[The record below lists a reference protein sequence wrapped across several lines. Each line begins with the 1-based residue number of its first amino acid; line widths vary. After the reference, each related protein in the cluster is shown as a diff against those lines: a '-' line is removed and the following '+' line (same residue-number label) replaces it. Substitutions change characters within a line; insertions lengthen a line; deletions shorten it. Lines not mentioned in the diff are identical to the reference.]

1 MVKKKKKEEDI
12 PNENIKAPK
21 YDKVTEGYDS
31 KDCKKEKKIEDD
43 MSLNEKIKLEAMSKE
58 QEKDFKKTLS
68 IMEKEFGV
76 GSIASAED
84 ILAVEKVATKNL
96 LLDILTE
103 GGLPKG
109 SISLFYGAESSGKT
123 VQSLLVASV
132 FTSNKIPVLYICAE
146 GDVDKSWI
154 KKLGNDLKYF
164 MIARPDDL
172 EKAIDLADV
181 AVRSGKFGL
190 VIFDSVT
197 SGVPREALNK
207 KTDKDQMALQA
218 RRNSK
223 LVQKITSGLQPANL
237 LDPRSY
243 NSTTVILIAHL
254 REKVGV
260 MFGSPDTIP
269 GGHALKHHSAY
280 IVRFRSG
287 AKLTKTKK
295 TKEEKAEEK
304 KDTKTDKKENKII
317 DIVGI
322 EIKIKIEKSKF
333 SIPLVSGINE
343 FYFSPPRL
351 NNAKV
356 LMTYAIQYG
365 IIQRG
370 GAWYTYKDL
379 RVMGQRELLMQLK
392 EKKFLKEIKQKLIYK
407 FGEEN

>member
-1 MVKKKKKEEDI
+1 MPKKKKIEKTEEVT
-12 PNENIKAPK
+12 PEEVVEAP
-21 YDKVTEGYDS
+21 VEE
-31 KDCKKEKKIEDD
+31 EKIDEDMALD
-43 MSLNEKIKLEAMSKE
+43 DKIKLDAMSKD
-58 QEKDFKKTLS
+58 QEKDFKKTLA

-76 GSIASAED
+76 GAIASAED
-84 ILAVEKVATKNL
+84 ILDVEKVPTKNL

-123 VQSLLVASV
+123 AQSLLLASV
-132 FTSNKIPVLYICAE
+132 FTSNKVPVLYICAE
-146 GDVDKSWI
+146 GDVDKTWI

-181 AVRSGKFGL
+181 SIRSGKFGL

-197 SGVPREALNK
+197 AGVPRESLNK
-207 KTDKDQMALQA
+207 KSEKDQMALQA

-237 LDPRSY
+237 LDPTSY
-243 NSTTVILIAHL
+243 NNTAVVLIAHL

-260 MFGSPDTIP
+260 MYGSPDTIP

-280 IVRFRSG
+280 IIRFRSG
-287 AKLTKTKK
+287 AKLKK
-295 TKEEKAEEK
+295 KEE
-304 KDTKTDKKENKII
+304 
-317 DIVGI
+317 IVGI
-322 EIKIKIEKSKF
+322 EIKIKIEKAKF
-333 SIPLVSGINE
+333 SVPLVSGINE

-379 RVMGQRELLMQLK
+379 KVMGQKELLMQLK
-392 EKKFLKEIKQKLIYK
+392 ENKFLQEIKKKLIYK